1 MKSDVK
7 ELAKIRAAVK
17 RHRKLGRQARKAAPA
32 LWADCGP
39 KWMSKRWQRLGFPA
53 RDVDR
58 WLSARCFSPWTA
70 AELRAAGV
78 TPAMA
83 ARRTKLGRGSKDTF
97 AFKCSARQLSIAK
110 ALNGLGIP
118 VLALRDAEEHLI
130 DRNESLDDALSQSTV
145 ALEALNDAAAS
156 GVVSAVEAGDAVFTL
171 LTAIRLLAGALSAL
185 GRETYRPIAQ
195 AMFRDIDRQ
204 RAAAEQALGLADG
217 LGALSADLLA
227 VHGQHYQAL
236 TGGTMATSEFGL
248 GVRPR
253 HSQQSDPV

>member
-1 MKSDVK
+1 MKSDVR

-32 LWADCGP
+32 LWADCSP
-39 KWMSKRWQRLGFPA
+39 KWMSKRWQGLGFPA

-70 AELRAAGV
+70 AELNAAGV
-78 TPAMA
+78 TPDMA
-83 ARRTKLGRGSKDTF
+83 AQRTKLGRGSKDTF
-97 AFKCSARQLSIAK
+97 AFKCSARQLSIVK
-110 ALNGLGIP
+110 ALSGLGIP
-118 VLALRDAEEHLI
+118 VLMSRDAEEQLI
-130 DRNESLDDALSQSTV
+130 DRNESLDDALSRSTA
-145 ALEALNDAAAS
+145 ALEALHDAAAR
-156 GVVSAVEAGDAVFTL
+156 GVVSPAEAGDAVFTL

-195 AMFRDIDRQ
+195 AMFRDIARQ
-204 RAAAEQALGLADG
+204 RTAADQALALADA

-236 TGGTMATSEFGL
+236 AGGTMAASEFGL
-248 GVRPR
+248 GVRHGQSER
-253 HSQQSDPV
+253 SDPA